1 MTESEF
7 LSETDRIFS
16 QIETA
21 LDDVDFDIDALRT
34 GNVLEIE
41 FEDGSKVIVNRHV
54 FNQEVWIAAKS
65 GGYHYRHDGQRWAN
79 TRGDG
84 EFFADLATAIS
95 LHAGEAFAFA

>member
-16 QIETA
+16 RIETA

-54 FNQEVWIAAKS
+54 FNQEVWIAARS
-65 GGYHYRHDGQRWAN
+65 GGYHYRHDGQHWSN

-84 EFFADLATAIS
+84 EFFADLAAAIS
-95 LHAGEAFAFA
+95 LHAGEAFAFG